1 MGGKPYKNWEE
12 VKNDIKFWNYAN
24 KTCLVIALLFIIAGV
39 VAEAF
44 NYDFILAPTSWF
56 LLAVVFAVISIAP
69 HISFIAL
76 KSWYGVE
83 SERKNK

>member
-1 MGGKPYKNWEE
+1 MGGKPYKDWGE
-12 VKNDIKFWNYAN
+12 VKKEIKYWNGAN
-24 KTCLVIALLFIIAGV
+24 KTCLVIGLLFILAGV
-39 VAEAF
+39 VTEAF

-56 LLAVVFAVISIAP
+56 LLAVFFAVASIAP